1 MSMKK
6 LSILAGGVAAAAISA
21 GAYAQEPVNLT
32 IVSWGGAYTESQVRA
47 YHEPYMEEN
56 PNVEIIN
63 DDGSANA
70 LAGLRAQSQAGNVT
84 WDLVD
89 MLPSDAQ
96 LACDEGIILPI
107 DHDEMLAPAP
117 DGTPASEDFLPGSLG
132 ECFIPQIVYSTILAY
147 NTDLFPEDEQP
158 DAIEAL
164 FDVENYPGRR
174 ALQDRPGTNLE
185 WALYADGVAPEDIY
199 DVLATPEGQDR
210 AFAKLDTIKEHI
222 VFWTEGAQAPQ
233 LLADEEVVMATGYN
247 GRIFNAAEVEGQ
259 PFDIIW
265 DGQIVEW
272 DGWVVPADGD
282 NVDAVM
288 DYLYYATDT
297 QRLADQAKFIS
308 YGPAR
313 ASSAPLVGEH
323 ADLGIDMNEHMP
335 TNPDNYYSPIV
346 LDNDF
351 WTDYGDELRERF
363 ANWMLQ

>member
-21 GAYAQEPVNLT
+21 GAYAQEQVDLT

-185 WALYADGVAPEDIY
+185 
-199 DVLATPEGQDR
+199 
-210 AFAKLDTIKEHI
+210 
-222 VFWTEGAQAPQ
+222 
-233 LLADEEVVMATGYN
+233 
-247 GRIFNAAEVEGQ
+247 
-259 PFDIIW
+259 
-265 DGQIVEW
+265 
-272 DGWVVPADGD
+272 
-282 NVDAVM
+282 
-288 DYLYYATDT
+288 
-297 QRLADQAKFIS
+297 
-308 YGPAR
+308 
-313 ASSAPLVGEH
+313 
-323 ADLGIDMNEHMP
+323 
-335 TNPDNYYSPIV
+335 
-346 LDNDF
+346 
-351 WTDYGDELRERF
+351 
-363 ANWMLQ
+363 